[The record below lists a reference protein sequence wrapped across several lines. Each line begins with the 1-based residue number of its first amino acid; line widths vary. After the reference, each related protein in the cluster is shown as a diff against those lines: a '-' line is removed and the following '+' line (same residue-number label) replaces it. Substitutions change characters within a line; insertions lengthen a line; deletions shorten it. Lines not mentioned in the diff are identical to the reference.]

1 MSLEAW
7 LEFRRNEHYEET
19 KPHCYW
25 CGNECSGDTT
35 ETVEI
40 VDGLTAEKPICD
52 KPEECPIPWQKLK

>member
-7 LEFRRNEHYEET
+7 LEFQRNERYEET
-19 KPHCYW
+19 KPLCYW

-40 VDGLTAEKPICD
+40 VDGLTAEKPVCD
-52 KPEECPIPWQKLK
+52 NPENCPAN